1 MSDDIHMRYL
11 QQYYKDHNNSLADI
25 EPNGQEFVIFEGQK
39 LYIAKFLSRM
49 REEHKRYI
57 DPTKRRPVTAKTLTR
72 FKRLEMMNFSWEKPR
87 KKRSQLALEEKEIK
101 YLRYH
106 YSKKKTINDI
116 SFDDIVEFDGEEL
129 KIGAFI
135 KRVCHDHSEYLNGD
149 KKHSSPIHLMRY
161 SFFEDME
168 FVWDTEKRN
177 AIIAVNN
184 DIMIKYLKY
193 HYAKHETINNIGCED
208 IVVFEEQ
215 ELKIG
220 EYLTRIRTK
229 HREYTKDPTIGE
241 GTSLLSQERY
251 RVLESLG
258 IEWIRQPKAK
268 AILASENNDP
278 YISFLEEY
286 FAKNGTINNI
296 TEKKVFEVNG
306 EKLQIGAFLQRIRAC
321 FREDKENNFENI
333 TELRKSRYQA
343 LQALEFNF
351 ILPEKEKTLNE
362 IARENNIDEQVFQR
376 LVKRLSGDK
385 EKALKIIASQNRLK
399 ERKEQET
406 KKDLVLSEFLQ
417 QNNISL
423 KEFFKAINKKSI
435 TNNSA
440 QIKYTETMTL
450 EEFAS
455 TNKFNF
461 SHLSKAIR
469 LKTKLLPEEDLES
482 IINRVVIDSKIT
494 TKRYISSWIYTAYPN
509 VYLIKNLLIQND
521 LSWES
526 TFRNIRENITTLDEA
541 LIDEAFRSNRENGQL
556 YLEELYHE
564 YVSFSKKLGNSSDKE
579 ILLEEFKTQLIEQYS
594 LTEEEIVT
602 ITKSFASYQNISHQL
617 QLLDVAFE
625 KDQTVKQNK
634 IISYKFTE
642 QDIEEAY
649 LFPLNFHETE
659 LIGKDSELY
668 ARRQLIKATIS
679 NWSHMTSEEK
689 TAHITE
695 NNLSPSDVSYIIST
709 TRAIT
714 STKEKV
720 LKK

>member
-1 MSDDIHMRYL
+1 MADDIHMRYL
-11 QQYYKDHNNSLADI
+11 QQYYKEHNNSLADV
-25 EPNGQEFVIFEGQK
+25 EPNGQDFVIFEGQK

-101 YLRYH
+101 YLRYR
-106 YSKKKTINDI
+106 YSKNKTINDI
-116 SFDDIVEFDGEEL
+116 SFDDIVEFDGKEL

-168 FVWDTEKRN
+168 FEWDTEKRN
-177 AIIAVNN
+177 AIIVVNN
-184 DIMIKYLKY
+184 DIMIRYLKY
-193 HYAKHETINNIGCED
+193 HYSKFKTINDIGTED
-208 IVVFEEQ
+208 IVIFEEQ

-220 EYLTRIRTK
+220 AFLTGIRTK
-229 HREYTKDPTIGE
+229 HREFLKDQVAGE
-241 GTSLLSQERY
+241 GTSFLSQERY
-251 RVLESLG
+251 RVLESLK
-258 IEWIRQPKAK
+258 IEWIRHPKAK
-268 AILASENNDP
+268 AILAKENNDP
-278 YISFLEEY
+278 YISFLQEY
-286 FAKNGTINNI
+286 FEKNGTINNI
-296 TEKKVFEVNG
+296 SEKKVFEVNG

-333 TELRKSRYQA
+333 TELRKSRYKA

-351 ILPEKEKTLNE
+351 TLPEKEKTLNE

-376 LVKRLSGDK
+376 LVKRVSGDR
-385 EKALKIIASQNRLK
+385 EKALKIIKSQEKLSK
-399 ERKEQET
+399 IKEQET
-406 KKDLVLSEFLQ
+406 KKDLVLSDFLQ
-417 QNNISL
+417 QKNISI
-423 KEFFKAINKKSI
+423 KDFFKAINKKSI
-435 TNNSA
+435 TNNA
-440 QIKYTETMTL
+440 EQIKYTETMTL
-450 EEFAS
+450 EEFCL

-469 LKTKLLPEEDLES
+469 LKTKLLPEEDFES

-509 VYLIKNLLIQND
+509 VYLIKSLLIQNN

-541 LIDEAFRSNRENGQL
+541 LIDEAFRSNRKNGQL
-556 YLEELYHE
+556 YLEGIYHE
-564 YVSFSKKLGNSSDKE
+564 YITFSKKVASLSDKK
-579 ILLEEFKTQLIEQYS
+579 ILLEEYKKKLIEEYC
-594 LTEEEIVT
+594 LTEEEIGT
-602 ITKSFASYQNISHQL
+602 ITKSFDSYQNISHQL

-625 KDQTVKQNK
+625 KDQSVKQNK

-659 LIGKDSELY
+659 LIGKESELY
-668 ARRQLIKATIS
+668 ERRQLIKATIS
-679 NWSHMTSEEK
+679 NWTNMSSEQK

-720 LKK
+720 FKK